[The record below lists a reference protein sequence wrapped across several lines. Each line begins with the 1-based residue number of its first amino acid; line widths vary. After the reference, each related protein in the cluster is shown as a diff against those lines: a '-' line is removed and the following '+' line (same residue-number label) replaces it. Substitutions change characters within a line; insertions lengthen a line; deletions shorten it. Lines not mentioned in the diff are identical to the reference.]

1 MTIEDDETLQ
11 LQPLPI
17 RREHHRE
24 RSTASRGHARRQ
36 LHTFACYVLV
46 DMEKMRRGDVYSTGV
61 DEDAVEYGE
70 LAGLGS
76 VTETGRASFR
86 NG

>member
-1 MTIEDDETLQ
+1 M
-11 LQPLPI
+11 
-17 RREHHRE
+17 
-24 RSTASRGHARRQ
+24 
-36 LHTFACYVLV
+36 HTFACYVLV
-46 DMEKMRRGDVYSTGV
+46 DMEKMWRGDVYSTGV